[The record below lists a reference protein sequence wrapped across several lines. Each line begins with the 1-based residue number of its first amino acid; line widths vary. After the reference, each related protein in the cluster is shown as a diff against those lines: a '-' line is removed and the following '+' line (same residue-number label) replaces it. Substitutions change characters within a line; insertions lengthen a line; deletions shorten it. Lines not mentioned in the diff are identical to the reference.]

1 MIGRVWLRLVA
12 GGVLI
17 LLLAPARSQ
26 LLPAVPPPPPAPPL
40 DLADPAAEEINLC
53 VSRFG
58 NSGCAARL
66 YAGLLCGA
74 VGEGAAPQDLQ
85 QRLEQQ
91 YEQAGIDFRGIS
103 AGQIEA
109 MAVKDEAPRLCP
121 QKSRQIQE
129 LFSSLAEASGR

>member
-1 MIGRVWLRLVA
+1 MRRVWLRLVT
-12 GGVLI
+12 GGALI
-17 LLLAPARSQ
+17 MQLAPARSQ
-26 LLPAVPPPPPAPPL
+26 LLPPAPPPPPAL
-40 DLADPAAEEINLC
+40 DLADPGAEEISLC

-66 YAGLLCGA
+66 YAGLLCAA

-103 AGQIEA
+103 ASQIEA
-109 MAVKDEAPRLCP
+109 MAVTDEAPRLCP

-129 LFSSLAEASGR
+129 LFSSLAGASGG

>member
-1 MIGRVWLRLVA
+1 MWLRLVA
-12 GGVLI
+12 GGALL

-53 VSRFG
+53 VS
-58 NSGCAARL
+58 RL

>member
-1 MIGRVWLRLVA
+1 MRRVWLRLVT
-12 GGVLI
+12 GGALI
-17 LLLAPARSQ
+17 LQLAPARSQ
-26 LLPAVPPPPPAPPL
+26 LLPPAPPPPPAPAL

-53 VSRFG
+53 VPRFG

-66 YAGLLCGA
+66 YAGLLCAA
-74 VGEGAAPQDLQ
+74 VGEGASPQELQ

-91 YEQAGIDFRGIS
+91 YAQAGIDFRGIS
-103 AGQIEA
+103 ASQIEA

-129 LFSSLAEASGR
+129 LFSSLAEASGG